1 MNELKINRATG
12 FPVKKKTFEF
22 LQEAYGSA
30 IKHLCKMHGDNVI
43 LYGCEL
49 VGANRTAGAVVI
61 NGELLPFEASP
72 DNAKI
77 LIIEQSEPVEYQGG
91 ELLPAYYTRV
101 AKCGSTGT
109 VNLADLKRIGEKPQA
124 TAWKNVEYLS
134 HFDTTG
140 TGVMQSR
147 VDESGKG
154 LVVGPFE
161 TELKYGKTTDK
172 FAIAKTSLRPKKR
185 QPAMI
190 SNLNMGDSAN
200 LRTVSIYG
208 YIDTDGILYMD
219 NTIAGHGYSMLRQC
233 WVSACIDLD

>member
-1 MNELKINRATG
+1 L
-12 FPVKKKTFEF
+12 
-22 LQEAYGSA
+22 
-30 IKHLCKMHGDNVI
+30 I

-49 VGANRTAGAVVI
+49 VSGNRTAGAIVI

-77 LIIEQSEPVEYQGG
+77 EIVETVENAVYRDGVSR
-91 ELLPAYYTRV
+91 PAYKTRT
-101 AKCGSTGT
+101 AKCSSIGT
-109 VNLADLKRIGEKPQA
+109 INLSNLKLIGEKPQA
-124 TAWKNVEYLS
+124 TAWQNVEYLP

-161 TELKYGKTTDK
+161 SEDEYGETTDK
-172 FAIAKTSLRPKKR
+172 FAVAKTSLRPKRR

-190 SNLNMGDSAN
+190 SNLNMGDFKRRSIPGGYATEFEGSPQY

-208 YIDTDGILYMD
+208 YIDTDGVLYMD
-219 NTIAGHGYSMLRQC
+219 NAIAGHGYSMFRQC